1 MCACLVLKYY
11 PESGLDQHQLVNWEM
26 ILIHGLKL
34 NLTTPWLLTPPI
46 ALGGC
51 IKRMSMAIVSLIAM
65 SRVLI
70 FWQASLKVRDWSQ
83 GRLDQSKDK
92 HIDPIDIL
100 NLMYVWNKNLYKSNG
115 VLNGTCF
122 LPHISTAHGSPF
134 GRRLSQVDQPKHCI
148 RRSWWFQPIWKMNLP
163 QIGGKITNI

>member
-1 MCACLVLKYY
+1 MVAGGVGKGTSTVVLVMLKIQLTTERIYIY
-11 PESGLDQHQLVNWEM
+11 LLALYSSTITGLDQHQLVNWEM

-46 ALGGC
+46 SLGGC
-51 IKRMSMAIVSLIAM
+51 IKRMSMAIASLIAM

-92 HIDPIDIL
+92 HRDPIDI
-100 NLMYVWNKNLYKSNG
+100 
-115 VLNGTCF
+115 
-122 LPHISTAHGSPF
+122 
-134 GRRLSQVDQPKHCI
+134 
-148 RRSWWFQPIWKMNLP
+148 
-163 QIGGKITNI
+163 

>member
-11 PESGLDQHQLVNWEM
+11 PESELDEHQLVNWEM

-115 VLNGTCF
+115 VLNGSLQLMALHLDAASPRLT
-122 LPHISTAHGSPF
+122 SQNTAYEEVGGFNPF
-134 GRRLSQVDQPKHCI
+134 GK
-148 RRSWWFQPIWKMNLP
+148 
-163 QIGGKITNI
+163 

>member
-11 PESGLDQHQLVNWEM
+11 PESELDEHQLVNWEM

-46 ALGGC
+46 ALSGC
-51 IKRMSMAIVSLIAM
+51 IKRMSMAIASLIAM

-70 FWQASLKVRDWSQ
+70 FWQPSLKVRDWSQ

-92 HIDPIDIL
+92 HIDPIDI
-100 NLMYVWNKNLYKSNG
+100 
-115 VLNGTCF
+115 
-122 LPHISTAHGSPF
+122 
-134 GRRLSQVDQPKHCI
+134 
-148 RRSWWFQPIWKMNLP
+148 
-163 QIGGKITNI
+163 

>member
-1 MCACLVLKYY
+1 MSARYGGRWCGEGDVYCGTVDAQDTANNRKDLYISSCLVLKYY

-46 ALGGC
+46 SLGRC

-65 SRVLI
+65 SRILI

-100 NLMYVWNKNLYKSNG
+100 NLMYVWNKNLY
-115 VLNGTCF
+115 L
-122 LPHISTAHGSPF
+122 
-134 GRRLSQVDQPKHCI
+134 
-148 RRSWWFQPIWKMNLP
+148 
-163 QIGGKITNI
+163 